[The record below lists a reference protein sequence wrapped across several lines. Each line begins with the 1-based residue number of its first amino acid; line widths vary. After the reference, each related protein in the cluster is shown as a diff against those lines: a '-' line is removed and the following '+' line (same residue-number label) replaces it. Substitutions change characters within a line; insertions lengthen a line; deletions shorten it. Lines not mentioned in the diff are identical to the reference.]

1 MSTFSGLYRSILAI
15 TPPKPENGTD
25 IVLWKNGD
33 DDYLPTFSASR
44 TWDQVRVKR
53 DKVSWSKVVWLP
65 QGVPRYAFILWLA
78 IKNRLSTGD
87 RMRQWGMVQ
96 GCVFCGERD
105 ETRDHLYFACPYSY
119 TVWEVLARRL
129 VGNGINPDWQWTIAR
144 LQRMN
149 DKRLDTILARML
161 IQSTVYHVWRER
173 NARRHQ
179 QPGMSTDQMRRRID
193 KAMRNRIVSLR
204 YKPDHKY
211 GRLLTRWFEATI

>member
-78 IKNRLSTGD
+78 IKNKLSTGD

-105 ETRDHLYFACPYSY
+105 ETGDHLYFACPYSY
-119 TVWEVLARRL
+119 TVWEVLARGL
-129 VGNGINPDWQWTIAR
+129 VGKSIQIGSGP
-144 LQRMN
+144 L
-149 DKRLDTILARML
+149 LDC
-161 IQSTVYHVWRER
+161 SV
-173 NARRHQ
+173 
-179 QPGMSTDQMRRRID
+179 
-193 KAMRNRIVSLR
+193 
-204 YKPDHKY
+204 
-211 GRLLTRWFEATI
+211 